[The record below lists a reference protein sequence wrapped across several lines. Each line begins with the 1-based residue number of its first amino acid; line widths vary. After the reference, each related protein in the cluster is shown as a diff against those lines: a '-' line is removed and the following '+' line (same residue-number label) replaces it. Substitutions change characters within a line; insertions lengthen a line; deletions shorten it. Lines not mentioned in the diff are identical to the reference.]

1 MEDAAA
7 ATRKWLRE
15 ATDSEGVR
23 PDGIGTKSGGSVTF
37 AELAAFA
44 APLAKEPKLNARYRA
59 LLELAAAV
67 ASALPGTSPRVDE
80 LSERRDACLRVIL
93 SETHSAA
100 ARRRGDG
107 SGPAAPRRSSPASGT
122 RTDPGAPAR
131 AAARRRG
138 AVRRGSRHRGG
149 SRIR

>member
-67 ASALPGTSPRVDE
+67 ASALPGTSPRVD
-80 LSERRDACLRVIL
+80 R
-93 SETHSAA
+93 TFGA
-100 ARRRGDG
+100 ARRVPSGDF
-107 SGPAAPRRSSPASGT
+107 
-122 RTDPGAPAR
+122 
-131 AAARRRG
+131 
-138 AVRRGSRHRGG
+138 VRDAFGGG
-149 SRIR
+149 SASR